1 MDKERVKQIEH
12 GMDMCEAL
20 RDYLKENKICDTDE
34 EVVDFIICALR
45 PYAGGDAE

>member
-34 EVVDFIICALR
+34 DVVDFI
-45 PYAGGDAE
+45 ESQQK